1 MSFWGSV
8 TNILEKQF
16 VDRALNLS
24 GQHRDFFCER
34 CGRITDHI
42 SISHAGSLAR
52 VNRGEPLPMRLV
64 SRVVGPTH
72 PTTFMPTNAVL
83 FPQASSV
90 VRIHD
95 EHEH

>member
-8 TNILEKQF
+8 TSILEKQF

-64 SRVVGPTH
+64 SRVVGKLNDLNPVQNLLLGRPYRCGTCGRER
-72 PTTFMPTNAVL
+72 L
-83 FPQASSV
+83 
-90 VRIHD
+90 D
-95 EHEH
+95 